1 MRSRCAGMLEN
12 NGPTETATGRAL
24 QAGQTNNKVAII
36 AVNMASALESCL
48 AGYAYFLKIATPDF
62 IVDINTD
69 YGITSN
75 PEELTA
81 LANARTMGDLSRE
94 DHLQELKRRGILRNE
109 FSVSDNEDRLSTEL
123 S

>member
-1 MRSRCAGMLEN
+1 MLEN

-36 AVNMASALESCL
+36 AVNMASALEPCL
-48 AGYAYFLKIATPDF
+48 AGYAYFLKIANPDF
-62 IVDINTD
+62 VVDIDTD

-81 LANARTMGDLSRE
+81 LASARTMGDLSRE
-94 DHLQELKRRGILRNE
+94 DYLQEMKRRGILRNE
-109 FSVSDNEDRLSTEL
+109 FSLADNEDRLSTEL
-123 S
+123 SA